1 MNPVNKLAAASVL
14 AVFSASVPAL
24 DLGATIQ
31 RFDSLQSRGQISS
44 ELEPDVAEVGSG
56 TNKFKL
62 QTARI
67 KGVEGQENKVAT
79 EDWKLEA
86 AIPLAFSSN
95 PAKLHTDERDAGHLT
110 PNVAVT
116 WGKPVGGYSVS
127 ATAGLIYDRYTSHSV
142 DGTSIAFGN
151 FQIVHGD
158 PTVAFTP
165 TISYAPTAVFDEFL
179 GNHKAVTHDI
189 YAGLVR
195 KLIVPVP
202 HSNMPF
208 NVTLNIGYTR
218 REASVA
224 LLEQHRPA
232 LVVQIDRKVSERLSW
247 RIKQVVRG
255 EFSTNGG
262 TKGRADLYLQ
272 TGVALSYLFA
282 QTASLSAGFTFDR
295 NESNKFAK
303 DYSTWDVGPTLG
315 ITLPF

>member
-14 AVFSASVPAL
+14 TVLSASVPAL

-31 RFDSLQSRGQISS
+31 RFDSLQSRGLISS
-44 ELEPDVAEVGSG
+44 EFEPSVAEVGSG

-62 QTARI
+62 QTVRTKSI
-67 KGVEGQENKVAT
+67 EGQENEVPT
-79 EDWKLEA
+79 DDWKLEV

-110 PNVAVT
+110 PNIAVT
-116 WGKPVGGYSVS
+116 WGKSVGGYSVS
-127 ATAGLIYDRYTSHSV
+127 AAAGSIYDRYTSRSV

-151 FQIVHGD
+151 LQIVHGN
-158 PTVAFTP
+158 PSVAFAP

-179 GNHKAVTHDI
+179 GNHKAVTHDL

-195 KLIVPVP
+195 KLVIPVR

-224 LLEQHRPA
+224 FLEQHRPA
-232 LVVQIDRKVSERLSW
+232 VVVQIDRKVGERLSW
-247 RIKQVVRG
+247 RIRQIVRG

-272 TGVALSYLFA
+272 TGVALSYLIA
-282 QTASLSAGFTFDR
+282 RTASVSAGFTFDR
-295 NESNKFAK
+295 NESNKFSK

-315 ITLPF
+315 ISLPF